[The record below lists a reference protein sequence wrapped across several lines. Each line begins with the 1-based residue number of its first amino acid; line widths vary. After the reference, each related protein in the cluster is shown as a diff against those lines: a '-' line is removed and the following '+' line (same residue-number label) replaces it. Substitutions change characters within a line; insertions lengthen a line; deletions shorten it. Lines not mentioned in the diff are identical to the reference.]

1 LVKEQVTRLDA
12 YYRPTRAEISLDALR
27 HNIQQF
33 RQALGDQISLMAVVK
48 SNAYGHGAVGIAREA
63 VASGIDALG
72 VALLEEALEL
82 RQAGIQ
88 APILVM
94 GYTSPNGFDIA
105 RKFDITLTVYSEES
119 LQAIRAMET
128 DLQHPLKVHVKVD
141 TGMGRLGLHEEEDAI
156 AYVEKLVGLPG
167 VVVEGLF
174 THYASADESDKAPTL
189 KQYEKFKTI
198 VEHFAERGIHFPV
211 LHAGNSATGIDT
223 PHLAFNMVRLGIS
236 LYGLYPSDEVNKKK
250 VTLKPVLRLVTG
262 VSMVKTLPPGSGVS
276 YGSIYITTDDETIA
290 TLPIGYADGYTR
302 LLTKKAEVLLH
313 GKRVPIVGRI
323 CMDQCMVRL
332 DDADSPVKV
341 GDEAVLIG
349 EQGDER
355 ITADEL
361 AGLLGTINYEI
372 VCMLSNRV
380 PRIYIRDGEVVF
392 VENAL
397 LHS

>member
-12 YYRPTRAEISLDALR
+12 YYRPTRAEISFDALR

-94 GYTSPNGFDIA
+94 GYTSPNGFEIA
-105 RKFDITLTVYSEES
+105 RKYDITLTVYSEES
-119 LQAIRAMET
+119 LQAIQAMEVN
-128 DLQHPLKVHVKVD
+128 LQHPLKVHVKVD

-156 AYVEKLVGLPG
+156 AYVEKLVDLPG
-167 VVVEGLF
+167 VIVEGLF
-174 THYASADESDKAPTL
+174 THYACADETDKAPTFI
-189 KQYEKFKTI
+189 QYEKFKTI
-198 VEHFAERGIHFPV
+198 VEHFAVRGITFPV

-223 PHLAFNMVRLGIS
+223 PQLAFNMVRLGIS
-236 LYGLYPSDEVNKKK
+236 LYGLYPSDEVNKK
-250 VTLKPVLRLVTG
+250 LTG

-276 YGSIYITTDDETIA
+276 YGSIYVTTDDETIA

-361 AGLLGTINYEI
+361 AALLGTINYEI